1 MENNLEKLDSMM
13 TNIDS
18 EDQEFLDLVATFGE
32 GFIDMSIFQWM
43 FAETEQTDLTTVVDN

>member
-1 MENNLEKLDSMM
+1 MQNNFENPDYMM

-32 GFIDMSIFQWM
+32 GFFDMSIFQM
-43 FAETEQTDLTTVVDN
+43 FTETEQIDSTIVVDN